1 MNNLSQECIE
11 TIYNQID
18 ESVSGRNDIILG
30 CKEALTNPT
39 IYQAAGL
46 MTVEEAFNFFCWV
59 VNTDWRM
66 YGNNTWF
73 RYQSEA
79 ITTTELLNIF
89 RNKNK

>member
-39 IYQAAGL
+39 IYQSAGL
-46 MTVEEAFNFFCWV
+46 MTVDEALRFAEWHK
-59 VNTDWRM
+59 TLSRL
-66 YGNNTWF
+66 
-73 RYQSEA
+73 EHIHA
-79 ITTTELLNIF
+79 TTTDLLNIF
-89 RNKNK
+89 RNQKQEK